1 MCFFS
6 CSYFF
11 FFPKLYSSR
20 TLLISLLS
28 NAVWSSKPKRTISM
42 VRNGSGHS
50 PEQQNKK
57 NSISGWACCLTST
70 TVASEENKTLFR
82 DYCRKQWVWRDA
94 YLKTARLRD
103 QSTSGFLSSN
113 FARLFIRCRPPNIK
127 AAYSAENRN
136 DFFLQ
141 NKNKKAPVKCCVST
155 RQIEDKCHVLVHFCG
170 RKLHWGRSC
179 SPVETLLLHQPTRL
193 HVGLGIPASKTAVL
207 LEKESQ
213 IWFLICPSLCRLFFC
228 EDYRRSIA
236 HAGPLPRHTS
246 TNTTRSTLCTNCFFR
261 GSFTIVISYFVL
273 PGHFLSHC
281 FLQEDT

>member
-1 MCFFS
+1 MCLFPFVVCVVNLLQRYVLFLLFLLFFFS
-6 CSYFF
+6 
-11 FFPKLYSSR
+11 PKLYSSR

-141 NKNKKAPVKCCVST
+141 NKTKKKHLSSVALVP
-155 RQIEDKCHVLVHFCG
+155 DK
-170 RKLHWGRSC
+170 
-179 SPVETLLLHQPTRL
+179 
-193 HVGLGIPASKTAVL
+193 
-207 LEKESQ
+207 
-213 IWFLICPSLCRLFFC
+213 
-228 EDYRRSIA
+228 
-236 HAGPLPRHTS
+236 
-246 TNTTRSTLCTNCFFR
+246 
-261 GSFTIVISYFVL
+261 
-273 PGHFLSHC
+273 
-281 FLQEDT
+281 